1 MENLKEGRKKNR
13 IESRMT
19 KGSPD
24 YKKGLVSIKGA
35 RGAPSSTKGDLVTLS
50 GKAGNAAEKGLVS
63 KLANDAKG
71 VKKVKKPMTNE

>member
-24 YKKGLVSIKGA
+24 HKRRLVAIRCKE
-35 RGAPSSTKGDLVTLS
+35 PDDHK
-50 GKAGNAAEKGLVS
+50 
-63 KLANDAKG
+63 
-71 VKKVKKPMTNE
+71 